1 MYPSFPPATK
11 FHEICLGGDFLR
23 DLADSQT
30 NSTYHKPPP
39 RLFALADEQY
49 AEHMGMHVPLYKYG
63 VQMCIQ
69 TNRVPCLHLA
79 STQNNEL
86 TASVQAEHMD

>member
-11 FHEICLGGDFLR
+11 FHEICLGGVFLR

-39 RLFALADEQY
+39 RRFALADEQY
-49 AEHMGMHVPLYKYG
+49 AEHMGMHATV
-63 VQMCIQ
+63 
-69 TNRVPCLHLA
+69 
-79 STQNNEL
+79 
-86 TASVQAEHMD
+86 